1 MDARDATIAQLR
13 AEVANNRQT
22 IALLRDQLNAT
33 QAALAAATGAQLA
46 PAPPQLVV
54 AAAKAYKL
62 VHAEPDNVAH
72 QIQVQ
77 RTGAIRRIVDKRRQL
92 KARQEQAHQAEQA
105 HQGGGSRRGSIG
117 EDYLPTAED
126 VGQYFQ

>member
-33 QAALAAATGAQLA
+33 
-46 PAPPQLVV
+46 
-54 AAAKAYKL
+54 
-62 VHAEPDNVAH
+62 
-72 QIQVQ
+72 
-77 RTGAIRRIVDKRRQL
+77 
-92 KARQEQAHQAEQA
+92 
-105 HQGGGSRRGSIG
+105 RRGSIG

>member
-1 MDARDATIAQLR
+1 MRHLGTLSAAFCALQSAARRSYDRTMDARDATIAQLR

-33 QAALAAATGAQLA
+33 
-46 PAPPQLVV
+46 
-54 AAAKAYKL
+54 
-62 VHAEPDNVAH
+62 
-72 QIQVQ
+72 
-77 RTGAIRRIVDKRRQL
+77 
-92 KARQEQAHQAEQA
+92 
-105 HQGGGSRRGSIG
+105 RRGSIG

>member
-22 IALLRDQLNAT
+22 IALR
-33 QAALAAATGAQLA
+33 QA
-46 PAPPQLVV
+46 PQ
-54 AAAKAYKL
+54 AGGSQD
-62 VHAEPDNVAH
+62 P
-72 QIQVQ
+72 Q
-77 RTGAIRRIVDKRRQL
+77 T
-92 KARQEQAHQAEQA
+92 
-105 HQGGGSRRGSIG
+105 GGSRRGSLG

>member
-33 QAALAAATGAQLA
+33 QAALG
-46 PAPPQLVV
+46 
-54 AAAKAYKL
+54 
-62 VHAEPDNVAH
+62 
-72 QIQVQ
+72 
-77 RTGAIRRIVDKRRQL
+77 GGS
-92 KARQEQAHQAEQA
+92 
-105 HQGGGSRRGSIG
+105 QGGGSQGGSIG